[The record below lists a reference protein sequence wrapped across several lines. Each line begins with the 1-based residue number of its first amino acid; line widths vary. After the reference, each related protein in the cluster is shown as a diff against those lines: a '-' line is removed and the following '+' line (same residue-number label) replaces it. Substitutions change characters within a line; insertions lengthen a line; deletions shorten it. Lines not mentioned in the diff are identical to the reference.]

1 MKNQFVRMQPDQGQ
15 RPPQATPPNEW
26 PPTEVQLD
34 EIPTQQVPAAPTS
47 TTPYP
52 PKAMGKGLL
61 SSWKAQNMQF
71 PQTEETPATPR
82 PPYGPPGRQQAGYHP
97 STSPLTPGNY
107 QSQKAAPAQMS
118 PYQAGSSA
126 YPFSGSQAGTLSPLP
141 QSPAHGQPGPMGPA
155 SFQAGASYPNGF
167 SYPGQIGG
175 PNTPGINGMPP
186 VMTPPPSIQTPSGK
200 RRKKRRFPIW
210 ARVVAA
216 VLLVLISGGS
226 ALAWY
231 YQANFAN
238 PVSNITGQQVVH
250 FNKEGNTVAQAP
262 ATNTDILSGKRINIL
277 LLGSDTDGKN
287 AAPLA
292 QTDIVVT
299 IDPQTKYVGMLSIP
313 RDLQVNIPG
322 SAPNKLD
329 AAFALGWAYL
339 HQGPTPFSNAAGLSI
354 ETIQENFGIPIDYY
368 AWVGLDGF
376 VKVIDTADGVDIDAI
391 HPMVDDVYPDD
402 VSNQSNNAY
411 AYRRLYIAPGPQHMN
426 GQQALQYV
434 RTRHSDLVGDFG
446 RSARQQQ
453 ILSQLKTKL
462 ATPSIIDKLPEL
474 AQDLNGHVKT
484 DMQLP
489 DILKLMNFARTIDPN
504 KIDRVILSTP
514 YSHPLPNTSNL
525 APNCALITPVIAK
538 MFDLGEK
545 ANCMPQTANAGN
557 SALATT
563 PPVTSS
569 PVATAATGSS
579 NDPGSAMSQAG
590 QFAQVSTLS
599 LSSGNGD
606 IFGVHSLL
614 DLMFMVVFESFDGA
628 QV

>member
-1 MKNQFVRMQPDQGQ
+1 MKNQFVRMQPGQGQ
-15 RPPQATPPNEW
+15 RPPQATPPSKW
-26 PPTEVQLD
+26 PPTDGQLD

-61 SSWKAQNMQF
+61 SSWKAQHMQF

-82 PPYGPPGRQQAGYHP
+82 PPYGPPDRQQAGYHP
-97 STSPLTPGNY
+97 STSPLNRGNY
-107 QSQKAAPAQMS
+107 QGQGSTPTQMS
-118 PYQAGSSA
+118 PYQAGPGVS
-126 YPFSGSQAGTLSPLP
+126 PFSGSQAGTLSPLP
-141 QSPAHGQPGPMGPA
+141 QPPAHGQPGPMGPA

-167 SYPGQIGG
+167 SYPGQIG

-186 VMTPPPSIQTPSGK
+186 VMTPPPSIQTSYGK

-231 YQANFAN
+231 YEANFAN

-292 QTDIVVT
+292 QTDIIVT

-339 HQGPTPFSNAAGLSI
+339 HKGPTPFSNAAGLSI

-376 VKVIDTADGVDIDAI
+376 VKVIDTAGGVDIDAI

-402 VSNQSNNAY
+402 VNNQNAY
-411 AYRRLYIAPGPQHMN
+411 AYKRLYIAPGPQHMN
-426 GQQALQYV
+426 GPQALEYV

-462 ATPSIIDKLPEL
+462 ATPSIINKLPEL

-504 KIDRVILSTP
+504 KIDRVILGPP

-525 APNCALITPVIAK
+525 APNCELIIPVIAK
-538 MFDLGEK
+538 MFDLGNK
-545 ANCMPQTANAGN
+545 ANCTPQTANAGN
-557 SALATT
+557 SSLATM
-563 PPVTSS
+563 PPVISN
-569 PVATAATGSS
+569 PVATAATVSS
-579 NDPGSAMSQAG
+579 NDPGNAMSQAG
-590 QFAQVSTLS
+590 QFAQVSSLS